1 VAQPRG
7 GKLCLNRT
15 IRTLNRTVR
24 ALRAEDEGAFHAPE
38 KLPNGM

>member
-1 VAQPRG
+1 MAQPRG

-15 IRTLNRTVR
+15 IRMLNRKVR
-24 ALRAEDEGAFHAPE
+24 ALRAEDEEAFQAPE